1 MQLLENGLGYTRQH
15 GPEVDR
21 DYRDPLYE
29 PQLQEALLRINRGL
43 PQEAVDEAL
52 QKVRDLGSGSLIQKN
67 RLFTDYL
74 QTGVEV
80 SFYDGSEQRAARVKL
95 VDYDTPD
102 NNSFVAAN
110 QWRVEGAATK
120 RPDIVLFVNGLPLVV
135 IELKSP
141 TRDETDASAAY
152 RQLRNY
158 IHDIPDLF
166 HYNAILVMSDLE
178 TSKAGTIT
186 SGEDRFMEWKTADG
200 RTVEQGAAAFETF
213 FTGMFE
219 KARLLDILQN
229 FICFDVD
236 GPSARKILAAYH
248 QYYAVRKAV
257 ESTVSATDGRGG
269 VFWHTQGSGKS
280 LSMVFYG
287 HALQAAMDS
296 PTIVVITDRNDLDN
310 QLYGQ
315 FARTAEFLR
324 QVPVQA
330 ESRKHLKE
338 LLKDRQAN
346 GIFFTTMQKFEE
358 DDEPLSERSNIVV
371 IADEAHRSQY
381 GLNER
386 IVARRDEDG
395 SIEAHAVVGTARI
408 IRNSLPNATYIGFT
422 GTPISE
428 KDRDTQAVFGD
439 YISIYDM
446 TQAVADGA
454 TRPIYYESRV
464 LKLQLDPETL
474 EAIDAEYERLG
485 QYADEAVIEKSKQSL
500 ASLEGIL
507 GADTAI
513 DSLVADIVEHY
524 ERDRANLLTGK
535 AMIVAYS
542 REIAL
547 KIYDRILRLRP
558 EWKEKVAVVMTQG
571 NNDPEEWRKVIG
583 NKAHKDELA
592 RKFKDNDS
600 ELKIA
605 IVVDMWLTGF
615 DVPSLATMYVYK
627 PMAGHNLMQAIARV
641 NRVFEDKE
649 GGLIV
654 DYVGIAKALRAAMRQ
669 YTKRDQD
676 NFENMDIART
686 ALPKFEEELSVC
698 RDLLHGFDYSVV
710 RQGIKGNELEV
721 SKLIGDA
728 VDYLLEKNRREHA
741 QNKSDQVTEIYLSR
755 AMALH
760 QALTLCSSLLDE
772 SDRAEAAFLEAVRV
786 TLGRLLRG
794 SGKLS
799 LPAVNERISSLLQQ
813 SIKSDGVA
821 QLTTDAE
828 FSLFDESFLQE
839 VASMGQK
846 NLAAE
851 LLRKLLNDQIS
862 AYKGRNLVK
871 SIRFSERMQQIM
883 NRYINGLITNEEVIS
898 ELLALAVELKQARK
912 EGQDLGLT
920 EEEMAFYDAL
930 SKPQAVKDFYE
941 NAELVAMTKELTE
954 TLRKSRTID
963 WQRKE
968 SARADMRR
976 KVRRLLKKYRYPP
989 EEAAEA
995 LETVIAQCEMWVDAA
1010 AGSDHRQEGQGI
1022 REAICSR

>member
-1 MQLLENGLGYTRQH
+1 MPNVYNESTYEEAVMQLLENGLGYTRRY
-15 GPEVDR
+15 GPDVTR
-21 DYRDPLYE
+21 DYSNVLCEED
-29 PQLQEALLRINRGL
+29 LQDALRRINREL
-43 PQEAVDEAL
+43 PQAALDEACL
-52 QKVRDLGSGSLIQKN
+52 KIKDLGSGSLVQKN
-67 RLFTDYL
+67 ELFTDYM
-74 QTGVEV
+74 QNGVEV
-80 SFYDGSEQRAARVKL
+80 SYYDGTEQRSARVKL
-95 VDYDTPD
+95 IDYDNPAK
-102 NNSFVAAN
+102 NSFVAAN
-110 QWRVEGAATK
+110 QWTIVEAVEK
-120 RPDIVLFVNGLPLVV
+120 RPDIILFVNGLPVVV

-141 TRDETDASAAY
+141 AREETDASEAY
-152 RQLRNY
+152 LQLRNY
-158 IHDIPDLF
+158 MHDIPSLF
-166 HYNAILVMSDLE
+166 HYNAILVMSDLT

-200 RTVEQGAAAFETF
+200 KKEDNGAAAFDTF

-219 KARLLDILQN
+219 KERLLDIIQN

-236 GPSARKILAAYH
+236 GPSIKKILAAYH

-280 LSMVFYG
+280 LSMVFYA

-310 QLYGQ
+310 QLFAQ
-315 FARTAEFLR
+315 FARTSDFLR
-324 QVPVQA
+324 QRPVQA
-330 ESRKHLKE
+330 ESRKNLKE
-338 LLKDRQAN
+338 LLKNRQAN

-358 DDEPLSERSNIVV
+358 SDEPLSERSNVVV

-386 IVARRDEDG
+386 IVTHRDDDG
-395 SIEAHAVVGTARI
+395 NLKSRAVVGIARI

-422 GTPISE
+422 GTPISR

-464 LKLQLDPETL
+464 LRLQLDQEVL
-474 EAIDAEYERLG
+474 DAIDAEYEQLG
-485 QYADEAVIEKSKQSL
+485 QYADSAVIEKSKQNL
-500 ASLEGIL
+500 ATLGELL
-507 GADTAI
+507 GADGVI
-513 DSLVADIVEHY
+513 DSLVKDIIEHY
-524 ERDRANLLTGK
+524 ENERADLLTGK

-547 KIYDRILRLRP
+547 KIYKRMLELRP
-558 EWKEKVAVVMTQG
+558 EWREKVAVVMTQS
-571 NNDPEEWRKVIG
+571 NKDPEEWRSIIG
-583 NKAHKDELA
+583 NKAHRDELA

-600 ELKIA
+600 ELKIV

-627 PMAGHNLMQAIARV
+627 PMSGHNLMQAIARV
-641 NRVFEDKE
+641 NRVFGDKE

-654 DYVGIAKALRAAMRQ
+654 DYVGIAKALKAAMGE
-669 YTKRDQD
+669 YTRRDQKKFD
-676 NFENMDIART
+676 NMDIAKT
-686 ALPKFEEELSVC
+686 ALPKFQEELSIC

-710 RQGIKGNELEV
+710 RKGIKGNELEI
-721 SKLIGDA
+721 SKLIGGA
-728 VDYLLEKNRREHA
+728 VDYLLGMSRSRCGQDKDIQASE
-741 QNKSDQVTEIYLSR
+741 DYLQH

-760 QALTLCSSLLDE
+760 QALTLCSSMLDE
-772 SDRAEAAFLEAVRV
+772 GDRAEAAFLEAIRV
-786 TLGRLLRG
+786 TLGKLLRG
-794 SGKLS
+794 SGKLT

-813 SIKSDGVA
+813 SIQSDGVT
-821 QLTTDAE
+821 QLTAETE
-828 FSLFDESFLQE
+828 FSLFDESFLHE
-839 VASMGQK
+839 VASIEQK
-846 NLAAE
+846 NLAVE

-862 AYKGRNLVK
+862 TYKGRNLVK
-871 SIRFSERMQQIM
+871 STKFSERLQTIM
-883 NRYINGLITNEEVIS
+883 NRYINGLITNEEVIQ
-898 ELLALAVELKQARK
+898 ELLALSSELTQARN
-912 EGQDLGLT
+912 EGRTLGLT

-930 SKPQAVKDFYE
+930 SKPQAVRDFYE
-941 NAELVAMTKELTE
+941 NAELIALTKELTN

-963 WQRKE
+963 WQHKE

-989 EEAAEA
+989 EEAANA
-995 LETVIAQCEMWVDAA
+995 LDTVISQCEMWADSISV
-1010 AGSDHRQEGQGI
+1010 
-1022 REAICSR
+1022 